1 VGKAVVRKIPLV
13 TDHGH
18 HHQQR
23 HCKNFVA
30 RLRSTSDRG
39 CQAKTSYREA
49 DNPAT
54 APQAAIW

>member
-1 VGKAVVRKIPLV
+1 MVRKIPLV